1 MKIFKVLLLAFVS
14 TAMMTACGKKE
25 VAKNVEQQEPVAS
38 EVSAPTTPEQQA
50 AINAI
55 DKPELQ
61 DKKNA
66 EAVSPASEEAIG
78 TDDRAHKDRFPPVLP
93 T

>member
-1 MKIFKVLLLAFVS
+1 MKLTLA
-14 TAMMTACGKKE
+14 ALIIAPIMLTACGKKE
-25 VAKNVEQQEPVAS
+25 EAKNVEQQEQVAS

-50 AINAI
+50 AIDAI

-66 EAVSPASEEAIG
+66 EAVNSASEEA
-78 TDDRAHKDRFPPVLP
+78 ASEAQ
-93 T
+93 

>member
-1 MKIFKVLLLAFVS
+1 MLLKKVLCTFLAYAIIAFS
-14 TAMMTACGKKE
+14 LFAQKKE
-25 VAKNVEQQEPVAS
+25 EAKNVEQQEQVAS

-66 EAVSPASEEAIG
+66 EAVSPASEEAASE
-78 TDDRAHKDRFPPVLP
+78 AH
-93 T
+93 

>member
-1 MKIFKVLLLAFVS
+1 MKMKLTLA
-14 TAMMTACGKKE
+14 ALIIAPIMLTACGKKE
-25 VAKNVEQQEPVAS
+25 EAKNVEQQEQVAS

-66 EAVSPASEEAIG
+66 EAVSPASEEA
-78 TDDRAHKDRFPPVLP
+78 ASEVH
-93 T
+93 